1 MTISNTIKAFTL
13 IELLVVIAIIGILSG
28 MVIVS
33 ISGLQE
39 SARDSRIKSEM
50 NQLRTVAEIYKAS
63 HSGDYTGL
71 TGDSQV
77 SDLLEDITLQGGT
90 AESNLFASS
99 NSFCVFSLLAG
110 SDESYCI
117 DSLGYSGTGTCTNY
131 QCNYNES
138 SWSGGTLAEGLV
150 GYWTMDQSDSSGS
163 TLFDQ
168 SPYGN
173 NGTIYGATFATDKNG
188 NPNSAMSFDGE
199 NDYVDIGDSASGN
212 LDFGTGNFTISFWFK
227 GILGDKGIVSKKSTS
242 NGTDA
247 GWTIYLDTPGWHL
260 RTRLANGSNQI
271 AVSGLKTNLNDNI
284 WHYGTIVKS
293 GDNLLV
299 YTDGLI
305 DNSTTGVS
313 SYNVNNAINFYIG
326 RIGSTYWNG
335 SIGDVRIYNRALFA
349 IEIQQLYQAE

>member
-1 MTISNTIKAFTL
+1 
-13 IELLVVIAIIGILSG
+13 

-110 SDESYCI
+110 SDESWCI

-173 NGTIYGATFATDKNG
+173 NGTIYGATFTADKNG
-188 NPNSAMSFDGE
+188 NPNSAMSFDGSD
-199 NDYVDIGDSASGN
+199 DYIDYGN
-212 LDFGTGNFTISFWFK
+212 NSSLSMGLGSQSISLWVYFK
-227 GILGDKGIVSKKSTS
+227 NATFPSIETVFKNGAGGGGIKGFILSRYTNTTRLHMYIN
-242 NGTDA
+242 NGTLQNSV
-247 GWTIYLDTPGWHL
+247 YLSDSGTLISDSWINIIVIFDRDSTVQAYINGVKQS
-260 RTRLANGSNQI
+260 ANFSMSFFDGVNI
-271 AVSGLKTNLNDNI
+271 TN
-284 WHYGTIVKS
+284 GR
-293 GDNLLV
+293 
-299 YTDGLI
+299 
-305 DNSTTGVS
+305 STTIGGYTLS
-313 SYNVNNAINFYIG
+313 SWPADVFID
-326 RIGSTYWNG
+326 
-335 SIGDVRIYNRALFA
+335 DVRVYNRVLSGS
-349 IEIQQLYQAE
+349 EIQQLYQLED